1 MALPAPLAGAVIANQ
16 LMRAWFLLDGAFSAL
31 PSEIEEAMCQV
42 MAHLWLQRYQ
52 QQLKSPSPFQSGFL
66 DFCLNRVASDP
77 SLRSVDSFRSAYSAV
92 VFKGLLAT
100 IQTLR
105 MSNTLPAI

>member
-1 MALPAPLAGAVIANQ
+1 ALQLPAVPALNPLLAS
-16 LMRAWFLLDGAFSAL
+16 LPPPFPTAL

-66 DFCLNRVASDP
+66 EFCLTRVASDP
-77 SLRSVDSFRSAYSAV
+77 SPALLDSFRSAYSAV

>member
-1 MALPAPLAGAVIANQ
+1 ALQLPAVPALNPLLA
-16 LMRAWFLLDGAFSAL
+16 SL
-31 PSEIEEAMCQV
+31 PPPFPTEIEEAMCQV

-52 QQLKSPSPFQSGFL
+52 QQLKSPSAFQSGFL
-66 DFCLNRVASDP
+66 EFCLTRVASDP
-77 SLRSVDSFRSAYSAV
+77 SPALLDSFRSAYSAV